1 MTDESVDRRRAEDKK
16 LAVALA
22 LLDERWKTVS
32 ERLDQID
39 ARLAAANGLRVEIA
53 ALDVRVKIT
62 YALLTLIVGGLI
74 GLAFKVL
81 GA

>member
-1 MTDESVDRRRAEDKK
+1 MADELTERRRSEDRKW
-16 LAVALA
+16 AVALA
-22 LLDERWKTVS
+22 LLDERWKVVT

-39 ARLAAANGLRVEIA
+39 AKLEAIGDFRVQVA
-53 ALDVRVKIT
+53 ALDARVKIM

-81 GA
+81 GI